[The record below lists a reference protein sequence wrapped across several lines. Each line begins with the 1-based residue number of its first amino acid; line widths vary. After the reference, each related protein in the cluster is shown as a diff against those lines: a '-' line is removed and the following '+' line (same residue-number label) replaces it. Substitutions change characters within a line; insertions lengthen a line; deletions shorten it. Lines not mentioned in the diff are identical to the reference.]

1 VSRAT
6 TQLKAECS
14 RLCGQE
20 CDVTIMRVPPAADR
34 SIAPRMRP
42 SWAVCVSLT
51 QSTMRCGPCAWPRGL
66 SLRLRH
72 HVRICTWMRQRTA
85 SHAVCTPTSNRRL
98 TASGCAWC
106 FVSCLLMLHFP
117 RSCRATRDT
126 ALMVPG
132 LAALRYGARLTI
144 SSMPSA

>member
-1 VSRAT
+1 MTGNMIKAGVSSNDSI
-6 TQLKAECS
+6 ES
-14 RLCGQE
+14 RVFTFVWTRMRR
-20 CDVTIMRVPPAADR
+20 DDMRVPPAADR

-66 SLRLRH
+66 SLRFRH

-85 SHAVCTPTSNRRL
+85 SHVVCTPTSNRRL

-126 ALMVPG
+126 APMVPG
-132 LAALRYGARLTI
+132 LAALR
-144 SSMPSA
+144 